1 MRRYRHIL
9 SIIDKC
15 VQANSFVFESNIATT
30 WNPKSQWVVNSI
42 SKLYATYCVC
52 VAVVF
57 VVLGTVHH
65 HHHHFRME
73 TQSSGAH
80 TTEYR
85 RSSTAKNCGNC
96 VMIYD
101 ANTSIG
107 FNSEVIAN

>member
-1 MRRYRHIL
+1 MRHI
-9 SIIDKC
+9 
-15 VQANSFVFESNIATT
+15 
-30 WNPKSQWVVNSI
+30 
-42 SKLYATYCVC
+42 VC
-52 VAVVF
+52 VVVVF

-65 HHHHFRME
+65 HHHLRME
-73 TQSSGAH
+73 TQSSGEH

-101 ANTSIG
+101 ANTSIS